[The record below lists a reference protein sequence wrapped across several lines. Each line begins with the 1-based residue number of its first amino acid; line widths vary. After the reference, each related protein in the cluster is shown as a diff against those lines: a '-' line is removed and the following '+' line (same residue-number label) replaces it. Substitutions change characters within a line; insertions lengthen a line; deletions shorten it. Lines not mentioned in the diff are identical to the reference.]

1 MTRSKMEAGE
11 SSFIFS
17 SETPFISGELTEI
30 MPLESRTASD
40 SPFRMLR
47 AKRYGRWVALKAL
60 KPEYVGNPFYEGILA
75 KEFSIGY
82 GLQHNGI
89 ARTLGFVALP
99 DVGNAIESDY
109 VDGVTLREYIAAHK
123 PLAREEVRR
132 IAGELC
138 EAVGYLHSRGVTH
151 RDLKPDNIMIESQTG
166 LVKLID
172 FGCADTPDFA
182 ILKSPAGTLR
192 YAAPE
197 QFDAG
202 KEANPQ
208 ADIYAIGVVFSDL
221 LMAAKHADSRLRR
234 IARRCMQPEGRR
246 YAAVGDIS
254 RALFRK
260 SRRGVAALSAVVL
273 LALSVGIAGVVG
285 VVREKATFEQRVAEK
300 MRVDSLAE
308 RRLSED
314 LMRYAEQYSSE
325 YLEECIRRMRDT
337 TIPPEERAKIPSA
350 FAENILSN
358 LEDYAIRR
366 CDGDTLE
373 AKRYLPQMV
382 QVYQGV
388 YRRYYSQF
396 NEAIRNIYF

>member
-1 MTRSKMEAGE
+1 MEAGE

-60 KPEYVGNPFYEGILA
+60 KPEYVENPFYEGILA

-138 EAVGYLHSRGVTH
+138 EAVGYLHSRGVMH

-208 ADIYAIGVVFSDL
+208 ADIYAIGVVISDL

-234 IARRCMQPEGRR
+234 IAKKCQLAENVR
-246 YAAVGDIS
+246 YRSIHELQIDFQKKKKSILIVL
-254 RALFRK
+254 LFCC
-260 SRRGVAALSAVVL
+260 GLLIVL
-273 LALSVGIAGVVG
+273 LAFRIHMLENTAKGKNGIIYHDSVCIEKSVKIEHNLYDQLIMRARTYSEEYFNKTLIDLQDSIQS
-285 VVREKATFEQRVAEK
+285 RESRKK
-300 MRVDSLAE
+300 IYNNMLAE
-308 RRLSED
+308 YELPRGLSSIAIETCNGDSTEALRYIPAMVTEFHRIYSFYEKRLGE
-314 LMRYAEQYSSE
+314 A
-325 YLEECIRRMRDT
+325 YL
-337 TIPPEERAKIPSA
+337 KL
-350 FAENILSN
+350 F
-358 LEDYAIRR
+358 
-366 CDGDTLE
+366 
-373 AKRYLPQMV
+373 
-382 QVYQGV
+382 
-388 YRRYYSQF
+388 F
-396 NEAIRNIYF
+396 